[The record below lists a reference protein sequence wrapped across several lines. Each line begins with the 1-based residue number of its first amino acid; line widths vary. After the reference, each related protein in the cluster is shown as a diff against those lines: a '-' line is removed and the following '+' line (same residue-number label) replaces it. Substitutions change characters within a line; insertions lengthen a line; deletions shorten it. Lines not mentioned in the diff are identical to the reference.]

1 MPLDPDVVEGL
12 ALLEAT
18 GIMQPWE
25 GRTLEEVREI
35 TSLITEFCAPLGGPV
50 AREEDRMIPGPAGE
64 LRVRVYVPEVDGPL
78 PVIVYFHGGGWVLY
92 DLDTFNPICRDLANA
107 AGAIVLAVAY
117 RLAPENPFP
126 AAVDD
131 AYATVCWVAAHAGE
145 IGGDGTRV
153 AVAGDSAG
161 GNLSAVMALRCR
173 DEGGPALAF
182 QLIVNPVTDCSLDTA
197 SYREF
202 AEGLFLT
209 RDQMRWYWDHY
220 LADPAER
227 AHPWASPLRAADLSG
242 LPPALVFTAEN
253 DPLRDEGEAYAARLA
268 ESGVPTIA
276 RRVEGVI
283 HGFMN
288 LGNTT
293 PKGAAAVQ
301 EAGGALRAA
310 FATRP

>member
-1 MPLDPDVVEGL
+1 
-12 ALLEAT
+12 
-18 GIMQPWE
+18 
-25 GRTLEEVREI
+25 
-35 TSLITEFCAPLGGPV
+35 
-50 AREEDRMIPGPAGE
+50 MIPGPAGE
-64 LRVRVYVPEVDGPL
+64 LRVRVYTPEVDGPL

-107 AGAIVLAVAY
+107 AGAIVVAVAY

-145 IGGDGTRV
+145 IGGDGTRI

-182 QLIVNPVTDCSLDTA
+182 QLIINPVTDCSLDTA
-197 SYREF
+197 SYHEF

-209 RDQMRWYWDHY
+209 HDQMRWYWDHY
-220 LADPAER
+220 VADPAER
-227 AHPWASPLRAADLSG
+227 THPWASPLRADRPVG

-268 ESGVPTIA
+268 ESGRADDRTPG
-276 RRVEGVI
+276 RRRHPRLHEPRQHDPEGR
-283 HGFMN
+283 GR
-288 LGNTT
+288 G
-293 PKGAAAVQ
+293 
-301 EAGGALRAA
+301 AGGRWRTLSAA
-310 FATRP
+310 FATRRRQ